1 MGALEEIAEA
11 IGSVALT
18 AGASVV
24 GIGGGGGPQSGS
36 PGRGGQGRGWG
47 RGGRGPGGLGLGS
60 GIVVAEGRVLTN
72 AHNVRAD
79 EVTVVFADGRS
90 ETATVAGVDLDGD
103 LAVLTV
109 DTGSSPAI
117 AWPSDVEPPALGA
130 AVFALSN
137 RGGRG
142 LRVTHGTVS
151 SVGRG
156 FRGPRGRRIA
166 GSIEHTAP
174 MARGSSGG
182 PVVDAA
188 GRFLALNTNRAGEG
202 FYLAL
207 PADADLKA
215 RVEALGRGETPYRP
229 HLGVGIIPG
238 RVARRL
244 RQVVGLPDQDGLL
257 VRIVEEGSPAAA
269 AGLQQGDYI
278 IQAGGAAIAEV
289 EDLYKTMEGQDP
301 GAVLELTLLR
311 GTEQRTA
318 TVTLPAGE
326 PEAGPAQG

>member
-1 MGALEEIAEA
+1 MGALEEIGEA
-11 IGSVALT
+11 IRSVAAT

-24 GIGGGGGPQSGS
+24 GIGGGGPEAGS
-36 PGRGGQGRGWG
+36 WGRGRGRGWG
-47 RGGRGPGGLGLGS
+47 RGGWGGWGFGS
-60 GIVVAEGRVLTN
+60 GVVVAEGRVLTN

-79 EVTVVFADGRS
+79 EITVVFAGGRT

-103 LAVLTV
+103 LAVLAV
-109 DTGSSPAI
+109 DTGPTPAI
-117 AWPSDVEPPALGA
+117 AWPGDAEPPALGA

-215 RVEALGRGETPYRP
+215 RIEALGRGETPYRP

-244 RQVVGLPDQDGLL
+244 RQAVGLQDQDGLL

-278 IQAGGAAIAEV
+278 VQAGGAAIAEV
-289 EDLYKTMEGQDP
+289 EDLYQAMEGQAP
-301 GAVLELTLLR
+301 GAALELTLLR

-318 TVTLPAGE
+318 TVTLPAAE
-326 PEAGPAQG
+326 PEAGPAPG